1 MTALWHLARGKNMEQ
16 VSLWTRATC
25 TVIRDERYEVT
36 KYNRRLGLHT
46 FSQVLSVIR
55 LECGEYRTIVLCEPW
70 QHTGGVLHVGNLT
83 RACKNSLHV
92 YTTQCL
98 KSQYLMNP
106 LFMAKYPQQNNI
118 RHSTTNFCTIT
129 QWPSSNFAWPE
140 SLVRIHVQPGP
151 AHHRHLG
158 LGTFHKKPPSV
169 QILSWYKWIHKWNTI
184 WKRKPYLNLGTI
196 T

>member
-1 MTALWHLARGKNMEQ
+1 MLRSGANIF
-16 VSLWTRATC
+16 VSQILVQGRC
-25 TVIRDERYEVT
+25 
-36 KYNRRLGLHT
+36 G
-46 FSQVLSVIR
+46 
-55 LECGEYRTIVLCEPW
+55 LECGEYKTDCFVWTRARAAHC
-70 QHTGGVLHVGNLT
+70 GVLHVGNLT

-158 LGTFHKKPPSV
+158 LGAFQEEPPSV
-169 QILSWYKWIHKWNTI
+169 QILSIVGWLKV
-184 WKRKPYLNLGTI
+184 KRSYDTYLNNCPIAKNLPVPFAFWNYI
-196 T
+196 FLQILYAH

>member
-1 MTALWHLARGKNMEQ
+1 MSLFYTWRSNFSLGYPIGALVNNLNISHYEDSRSWNNHFMLRSGANIF
-16 VSLWTRATC
+16 VSQILVQGRC
-25 TVIRDERYEVT
+25 
-36 KYNRRLGLHT
+36 G
-46 FSQVLSVIR
+46 
-55 LECGEYRTIVLCEPW
+55 LECGEYKTDCFVWTRARAAHC
-70 QHTGGVLHVGNLT
+70 GVLHVGNLT

-158 LGTFHKKPPSV
+158 LGAFKKEPPSV
-169 QILSWYKWIHKWNTI
+169 
-184 WKRKPYLNLGTI
+184 
-196 T
+196 